1 MSAVSSRVLPLLAV
15 GLMGAGPVFGDF
27 GLETTEGHHEIDT
40 GAGLVFRV
48 RTSDG
53 TIDSI
58 QWKGTELCGRK
69 GSHIASGLGS
79 EGTKTT
85 ARQRGDTIVVM
96 VETDGSN
103 GVVAD
108 FTHYYVVRRNEN
120 TICMATHAEKQ
131 PRVGELRW
139 ITRLRR
145 DSFTVVPEP
154 SDLEGNVAFVESK
167 DVFRL
172 PDGITRSKYYGNQR
186 AKDLS
191 IRGVG
196 GEGIGVFMIYGNR
209 ESSSGGPFFRDIQN
223 QSGGEVEVYHYMNSG
238 HTQTEAK
245 RSGVLYGPYA
255 LCFTDGGPPELPD
268 LDLGAELKI
277 KGWVSRE
284 QRGQVAIG
292 AIEGLEAGVE
302 YTVGF
307 ANETA
312 QYWAEVEE
320 AGGSVVC
327 AGMKPGR
334 YRMTIYKGELAVMEE
349 EVSVM
354 AGRTTRVARCEID
367 EDPGADEALWRIGS
381 WDGTP
386 LEFRNGAKLA
396 LMHPSDPRMEDWED
410 DDFVVG
416 VDEPAGFPCCQFAD
430 VNGSRVIEFE
440 LEEKPR
446 RPLTVRIGITAAQ
459 AGGRPKIRLNE
470 WEARNPP
477 PSKQPDSRA
486 ITIGTY
492 RGNNTTYTF
501 EVPAAAFVGGTNR
514 LSIFPI
520 SGQTSRGFLSP
531 GYAIDCVDLVAAG
544 RR

>member
-1 MSAVSSRVLPLLAV
+1 MLIARLQFLVFAVASLWTAESARA
-15 GLMGAGPVFGDF
+15 DF
-27 GLETTEGHHEIDT
+27 GLESRDGHHAIDT
-40 GAGLVFRV
+40 GAGLVFRI
-48 RTSDG
+48 RDSDG

-79 EGTKTT
+79 EGTSVE
-85 ARQRGDTIVVM
+85 ARQRGDSIVVT
-96 VETDGSN
+96 VETDSSN

-108 FTHYYVVRRNEN
+108 FTHYYFVRRGEN
-120 TICMATHAEKQ
+120 AICMATHAEKQ

-145 DSFTVVPEP
+145 DPFTVVPEP
-154 SDLEGNVAFVESK
+154 SDLAGQVAFVESK

-172 PDGITRSKYYGNQR
+172 PGGITRSKYYGNQR

-191 IRGVG
+191 IRGVA

-223 QSGGEVEVYHYMNSG
+223 QSGGEVEVYNYMNSG
-238 HTQTEAK
+238 HAQTEAK

-255 LCFTDGGPPELPD
+255 LCFTDGGAPELPD
-268 LDLGAELKI
+268 LDLGAEIKI
-277 KGWVSRE
+277 EGWVPRNR
-284 QRGQVAIG
+284 RGEVVIG
-292 AIEGLEAGVE
+292 EITGLDPEFA
-302 YTVGF
+302 YTLGF

-312 QYWAEVEE
+312 QYWADIAVPGGE
-320 AGGSVVC
+320 ARCS
-327 AGMKPGR
+327 GMKPGR
-334 YRMTIYKGELAVMEE
+334 YKMTIYKGELAVLEE

-354 AGRTTRVARCEID
+354 ARRTTRIARCKVTD
-367 EDPGADEALWRIGS
+367 DPSADEAVWRIGD

-386 LEFRNGAKLA
+386 LEFRNGSKLS
-396 LMHPSDPRMEDWED
+396 LMHPSDPRMEDWKD

-416 VDEPAGFPCCQFAD
+416 QNQAADFPCGQFAD

-446 RPLTVRIGITAAQ
+446 KSMTVRIGITAAH
-459 AGGRPKIRLNE
+459 AGGRPKIDLNQ
-470 WEARNPP
+470 WKARNPP
-477 PSKQPDSRA
+477 ASSQPRSRA

-492 RGNNTTYTF
+492 RGNNRMYPF
-501 EVPAAAFVGGTNR
+501 EVPSAAFVEGTNR
-514 LSIFPI
+514 LTIWPI
-520 SGQTSRGFLSP
+520 SGQGGSGFLSP
-531 GYAIDCVDLVAAG
+531 GYTIDCVDLI
-544 RR
+544 R